1 MRSKNSKIL
10 LLFCGLFL
18 LGNLSAQVGA
28 WKTYRAYYQATL
40 VTETPN
46 LVFGVYDGSLLSYSP
61 DDGEIRTYSYQNGL
75 HDTDIQQMAYVPS
88 ANALVLVYS
97 NANIDIFLGDNN
109 VYNLASFKNN
119 SFPDKTV
126 YNLEVIGDYA
136 YLSTAFGIVV
146 IDAKRKEIK
155 DLYDLGATVR
165 SVCQNGDYL
174 YAATTSGIKKAL
186 MTTNLL
192 DKGNWTLI
200 YGGTDAYNS
209 ATQLLFFNNQLTF
222 VSPWGHIFYIDQDG
236 ALQWPGITDVRYIKV
251 LNGQFVVLTSTNTCF
266 YSDFTTYTS
275 VPLAAYSIDCN
286 NSKNQYWLASGTDGL
301 TGFTKSSGSSDYNV
315 TASEIKVNSPKRNL
329 NAYMTFTANKL
340 IVTGGGKGANRL
352 GNPGTLMVYENGQ
365 WYNFNEDSISQKT
378 GLPCLDLMTATVDPA
393 DPMHYYVCSWGE
405 GLYEFKNNE
414 FVNLFSYNNSSLQ
427 SSVQENNRF
436 VRVDGAVFDKNN
448 NLYVVNGDGIVT
460 NGLSIFLNQQKWKSF
475 YYQPLASSSGADS
488 NPDKILISRANPNL
502 KWFNFYRGTN
512 AGIMVLDDNGTIDDA
527 SDDQYAYSGSFTD
540 QQGYGINA
548 KIYLAMAEDQNG
560 IIWVGTDNGP
570 VYFTS
575 MDQVNKGV
583 CNRIISADQYDAGYR
598 PMEGIKITSIVV
610 DGGNRKWMGTAGS
623 GVFVMDQSNPSQI
636 QIDNFTTDNSFIL
649 SNNINSL
656 AINDQT
662 GEVFIGTDK
671 GLCSYRSEAIAGK
684 PDYSNVYAYP
694 NPVKPGSG
702 SSQVVITG
710 LMQNSTVK
718 ITDLTG
724 NLIQEG
730 VSMGGQYVW
739 NCTDR
744 TGTFVKA
751 GIYLVFAATTEGNKG
766 VATKIMVI
774 K

>member
-1 MRSKNSKIL
+1 MRNKKSKIL
-10 LLFCGLFL
+10 FLFCGLFL
-18 LGNLSAQVGA
+18 FGNLFAQVGT
-28 WKTYRAYYQATL
+28 WKTYRAYYRATL
-40 VTETPN
+40 VAETPN

-75 HDTDIQQMAYVPS
+75 HDTDIQQIAYVPS

-119 SFPDKTV
+119 SFPDKTI

-155 DLYDLGATVR
+155 DMYDLGAPVR

-174 YAATTSGIKKAL
+174 YAATTVGIKKAF
-186 MTTNLL
+186 TKTNLL

-200 YGGTDAYNS
+200 YGGDDIYNS
-209 ATQLLFFNNQLTF
+209 VTQLLFFNNQLTF
-222 VSPWGHIFYIDQDG
+222 VTAWGHILYFDSND

-251 LNGQFVVLTSTNTCF
+251 LNDKFVVLTSTNTCF
-266 YSDFTTYTS
+266 YSDFTNYTS

-286 NSKNQYWLASGTDGL
+286 NSKNQYWLASGIDGL
-301 TGFTKSSGSSDYNV
+301 TGFTKSPNSSDYKLI
-315 TASEIKVNSPKRNL
+315 ASEIKVNSPKRNL

-340 IVTGGGKGANRL
+340 IVTGGGKGSNRL
-352 GNPGTLMVYENGQ
+352 NLPGTLMVYENGQ
-365 WYNFNEDSISQKT
+365 WYNFNEDSISLQT
-378 GLPCLDLMTATVDPA
+378 GLGTNSCQDLTSVAVDPA
-393 DPMHYYVCSWGE
+393 DPMHYFVCSWGE

-414 FVNLFSYNNSSLQ
+414 FVNLFSYTNSSLQ
-427 SSVQENNRF
+427 TAIQGNNHF

-448 NLYVVNGDGIVT
+448 NLYVVNGTGIVT
-460 NGLSIFLNQQKWKSF
+460 NGLSIFINQKEWKNF
-475 YYQPLASSSGADS
+475 YYPPLASAEV
-488 NPDKILISRANPNL
+488 DKILISSSNQ
-502 KWFNFYRGTN
+502 KWFNFYREKRV
-512 AGIMVLDDNGTIDDA
+512 GIMVLDENGTIGDS
-527 SDDQYAYSGSFTD
+527 SDDQYAYSNSFVD
-540 QQGYGINA
+540 QQGNSIA
-548 KIYLAMAEDQNG
+548 ATAYLAMAEDQNG
-560 IIWVGTDNGP
+560 LIWVGTDNGP
-570 VYFTS
+570 IYFTS
-575 MDQVNKGV
+575 MNQVNNGV

-598 PMEGIKITSIVV
+598 PLEGIKITSIVV
-610 DGGNRKWMGTAGS
+610 DGGNRKWMGTVGS
-623 GVFVMDQSNPSQI
+623 GVFVLDQSNPSQI
-636 QIDNFTTDNSFIL
+636 HIDNYTMENSLIL

-671 GLCSYRSEAIAGK
+671 GLCSYRSEATTGK

-694 NPVKPGSG
+694 NPVKPASG
-702 SSQVVITG
+702 NSQVVITG

-730 VSMGGQYVW
+730 ISMGGQYVW

-751 GIYLVFAATTEGNKG
+751 GIYLVFAATPEGTKG